1 MQVSRTTFEM
11 VKEQDAYPDL
21 SFIGEYSNQPG
32 DKAHTV
38 DREKRGDMNLHEY
51 RYFIAAMSGAET
63 GNRLS
68 VWQDYKRYEAYNN
81 GDWCMMY
88 IRAKVTLEIPMG
100 NGHTI
105 TQEIESPGLF
115 GIESD
120 SDDDYFAEVFK
131 DECAVLEEMLKAMGT
146 IEMVD

>member
-1 MQVSRTTFEM
+1 MQVSRASFEM
-11 VKEQDAYPDL
+11 VKEQDTDPDL
-21 SFIGEYSNQPG
+21 SFIGEYSNEPA

-38 DREKRGDMNLHEY
+38 DRQKRGDMQRHEY
-51 RYFIAAMSGAET
+51 RYFIATNSGAET

-68 VWQDYKRYEAYNN
+68 VGQDYKRYEAYNN
-81 GDWCMMY
+81 GDWYMMY

-120 SDDDYFAEVFK
+120 SDDSYFDEVFK

-146 IEMVD
+146 IEIVD